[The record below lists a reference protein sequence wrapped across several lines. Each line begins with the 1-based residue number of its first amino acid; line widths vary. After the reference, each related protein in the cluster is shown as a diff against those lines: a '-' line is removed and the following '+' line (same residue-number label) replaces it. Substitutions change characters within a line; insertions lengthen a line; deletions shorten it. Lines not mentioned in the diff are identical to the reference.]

1 MIISSPFYNPKL
13 LQEEM
18 RVLITNKKIAAY
30 ATTGH
35 ALGQLLPV
43 TDLIVKWYHCACVK
57 VSHAPKGSWNCTPC
71 LIEVSSQR
79 NRLRS

>member
-18 RVLITNKKIAAY
+18 RVLIRNKQIAAY
-30 ATTGH
+30 ATKGH

-43 TDLIVKWYHCACVK
+43 TDLIVKWYHYACVK
-57 VSHAPKGSWNCTPC
+57 VTHAPKGSWNCRPR

-79 NRLRS
+79 NRLSS